1 MQRRFQRARHSSA
14 LVASTLLA
22 PVMLLSAACGA
33 PAAAIKGLN
42 EARGQFTGPQG
53 RIVLVI
59 NPGVAPQQLLRSG
72 LDPVIA
78 QAATDGAR
86 VQALVL
92 NGGSAAS
99 MVNVGFSAAAGGGDF
114 YPPGANPAAWRLTA
128 TNFASAAMVDLG
140 PALTPDQALAATG
153 NDLAGALQVALT
165 TVREMPGSGPL
176 QVVVITGG
184 GVQRTA
190 ALDLIAAQ
198 VSPANAAALAQKVP
212 PITPDGIDVEMVGV
226 GQFPGMPVDPVFAD
240 GVAAWWH
247 DLCPQCQFR

>member
-1 MQRRFQRARHSSA
+1 MQTRRRRAKHRSA
-14 LVASTLLA
+14 LVAGALLT
-22 PVMLLSAACGA
+22 PVLLGSAACGA

-42 EARGQFTGPQG
+42 EARGQFTGSQG

-59 NPGVAPQQLLRSG
+59 DPGVAPPQLLRRD

-99 MVNVGFSAAAGGGDF
+99 MTNVGFSAAAGGGDF

-128 TNFASAAMVDLG
+128 TNFANAALEDLA
-140 PALTPDQALAATG
+140 PALTPDPALAATG
-153 NDLAGALQVALT
+153 NDLAGAVQVAIT
-165 TVREMPGSGPL
+165 AVQEMPGSGPL

-190 ALDLIAAQ
+190 QLDLIAAH
-198 VSPANAAALAQKVP
+198 VSPSNAAALAEKVP
-212 PITPDGIDVEMVGV
+212 PITPDGVDVEMVGV

-247 DLCPQCQFR
+247 DVCPQCQFR